1 MKPLADAA
9 LAEAL
14 IVLDCGK
21 ILLEQPSKAA
31 DASII
36 SLALWTTWNT
46 GIHTES
52 YTSPQPQLNLLFGS
66 ETPLLSIVQLRRSSV
81 KSAAQLLTFCDAC

>member
-14 IVLDCGK
+14 IVPDCRK
-21 ILLEQPSKAA
+21 ILLEQPFKAA

-36 SLALWTTWNT
+36 SSALWTTLD
-46 GIHTES
+46 TES
-52 YTSPQPQLNLLFGS
+52 MRSPIRHPSHSCLKRPYFQ
-66 ETPLLSIVQLRRSSV
+66 
-81 KSAAQLLTFCDAC
+81 